1 MGRVVIPGFR
11 KIETSGGG
19 EGGTTNYNELINKP
33 IINNVPLVGNLST
46 VDLKLTD
53 VTLTKEGVPA
63 EAKTVGAKLEEHS
76 TSLTAFKEEII
87 KKANSSD
94 IATKVSDLQN
104 DSNYQTDTDVATT
117 LTTYATKI
125 YVGEQISSA
134 DHLRREI
141 VTEIPTSETADKN
154 TIYMLKIESA
164 TGNDKYREYLLIDGI
179 VQCVGDTSV
188 DLTDYAKKTEI
199 PTELPANGGNS
210 STVNGH
216 TVDSD
221 VPANAV
227 FTDTVYDDTEVKE
240 DVDTLKKDTTINL
253 LNPTLQTT
261 TQNGV
266 TCTNNG
272 NGTYTL
278 NGTASNR
285 TVFVFGNTADIIKEN
300 ANKTLRFVSRGDAL
314 DTYFVQIY
322 FNNTTP
328 ARDLGSGITFK
339 VPTNV
344 SETNVAVAITSG
356 TVLSNIVI
364 KPMITTNLNA
374 TYNDFVSYTGDTG
387 RLNADVALLKNNVN
401 NRIDNIGK
409 VELNTVYGADNIK
422 TLNIDTIQNQNGYI
436 LCCQN
441 TYLQGT
447 SPTTVIGGNTFL
459 LIGFSSIVNQK
470 PRFGAQLAIGF
481 GSNKIAIRNAQYT
494 EGGGSW
500 SAWRAV

>member
-19 EGGTTNYNELINKP
+19 EGGTTNYNDLINKP
-33 IINNVPLVGNLST
+33 SINNVPLSGNLNT
-46 VDLKLTD
+46 ADLHLTD
-53 VTLTKEGVPA
+53 PTLTEEGVPA

-76 TSLTAFKEEII
+76 TSLTALKEEII

-94 IATKVSDLQN
+94 IPTKVSDLQN

-154 TIYMLKIESA
+154 TIYMLKIESVI
-164 TGNDKYREYLLIDGI
+164 GNDKYREYLLIDGT

-216 TVDSD
+216 TVNSD

-240 DVDTLKKDTTINL
+240 DVDTLKKETIVNL

-261 TQNGV
+261 TQHGV

-272 NGTYTL
+272 DGTYTFT
-278 NGTASNR
+278 GTATAETQFTYNTVKLKYGKYKLLDALAYQRTSN
-285 TVFVFGNTADIIKEN
+285 NTWV
-300 ANKTLRFVSRGDAL
+300 KTLHDGDIFEVNADKPIL
-314 DTYFVQIY
+314 QIHMN
-322 FNNTTP
+322 FAQGTTANN
-328 ARDLGSGITFK
+328 LNK
-339 VPTNV
+339 
-344 SETNVAVAITSG
+344 
-356 TVLSNIVI
+356 

-374 TYNDFVSYTGDTG
+374 THDDFIPYTGDTG
-387 RLNADVALLKNNVN
+387 KLNSDVAFLLKRVEALESLVN
-401 NRIDNIGK
+401 
-409 VELNTVYGADNIK
+409 K
-422 TLNIDTIQNQNGYI
+422 TD
-436 LCCQN
+436 
-441 TYLQGT
+441 
-447 SPTTVIGGNTFL
+447 TTV
-459 LIGFSSIVNQK
+459 
-470 PRFGAQLAIGF
+470 
-481 GSNKIAIRNAQYT
+481 T
-494 EGGGSW
+494 E
-500 SAWRAV
+500 